1 MMLMMRIKVIA
12 FLIPLS
18 MAIALGSCGS
28 SRKKNEAEKDAL
40 VTVGDSALYMSDVL
54 RRIPAGLDTEDSIQM
69 FHNIVDSW
77 VDALVLTSVAERNIR
92 DIQRIDRM
100 VEEYRN
106 NLIINEYLK
115 LMSERSNPDINEQ
128 VIKDYYDKHSQDFI
142 LSQPLVKGAFVRVD
156 ENDSEL
162 PYLRKWLA
170 DFSDESFDKIE
181 RVGLRHATAY
191 EYFGD
196 EWHEWS
202 EVADRIPYRFFDAD
216 AFVSS
221 TADFETSTDGSVYIL
236 HISDHILSGN
246 VMPYEYA
253 RLKIAEMMRVAEINT
268 SRSRL
273 KADIYKRMIKDGT
286 LRPGLYDPVKG
297 EMKSGARFR
306 AEENVK

>member
-1 MMLMMRIKVIA
+1 
-12 FLIPLS
+12 
-18 MAIALGSCGS
+18 MAVASGSCGS
-28 SRKKNEAEKDAL
+28 SHSTPATERNVL
-40 VTVGDSALYMSDVL
+40 VSVGDSALDMADVV
-54 RRIPAGLDTEDSIQM
+54 RRIPAGLDEEDSIQM

-77 VDALVLTSVAERNIR
+77 VNALVLTKVAERNII
-92 DIQRIDRM
+92 DMQRIDRM
-100 VEEYRN
+100 VEDYRN

-115 LMSERSNPDINEQ
+115 LMSERSNLDIKEQ
-128 VIKDYYDKHSQDFI
+128 AIKDYYDSHMKDFV

-162 PYLRKWLA
+162 PNLRKWLA

-181 RVGLRHATAY
+181 RAGLRHATAY

-202 EVADRIPYRFFDAD
+202 ELADRIPYRFFDAD
-216 AFVSS
+216 AFVNS
-221 TADFETSTDGSVYIL
+221 TVDFETSTDGSVYMI
-236 HISDHILSGN
+236 HISDHISSGN

-253 RLKIAEMMRVAEINT
+253 RLKIMEMMRVAEINT

-273 KADIYKRMIKDGT
+273 KADMYRRMINDGT

-297 EMKSGARFR
+297 EMRSKTRTEVSRH
-306 AEENVK
+306 VK